1 MDVNIPSF
9 AGSEILGLLLYG
21 SPNFDINQGT
31 KILSSSISFILESER
46 FNDSLL

>member
-9 AGSEILGLLLYG
+9 ADSEILGLLLYG